1 MNLKKYSPE
10 RRFMADSL
18 LKDIEEKLLAD
29 SFDDSKDYV
38 LGYLTSMITTLAVSN
53 DEVLKEL
60 LDTQKFLI
68 EKRTEAA

>member
-53 DEVLKEL
+53 DDVLKEL
-60 LDTQKFLI
+60 VDTQKYLI
-68 EKRTEAA
+68 EKRAEAA

>member
-68 EKRTEAA
+68 EKRAEAA

>member
-18 LKDIEEKLLAD
+18 LKDIEEKLLAE
-29 SFDDSKDYV
+29 SFDNSKDYV
-38 LGYLTSMITTLAVSN
+38 LGYLTSMVTTLAVSN

-60 LDTQKFLI
+60 LDTQKYLI
-68 EKRTEAA
+68 EKRVEAA